1 MKQPEVKMK
10 YVKSIMKYKL
20 CGHLDLQVVALKEA
34 YSNTSCIS
42 DD

>member
-10 YVKSIMKYKL
+10 QIKSIMKYKL
-20 CGHLDLQVVALKEA
+20 CGHLDLRVIAKEA
-34 YSNTSCIS
+34 DSNTSCIS